1 MNISRQL
8 WFCTTSYTSKP
19 SPPEKP
25 SRAAVPG
32 WPNSPT
38 INFVQAALRIC
49 YAAPE
54 LYLQPTVDSMFNFLV
69 TSTRGAW
76 DRPGYEYDRGR
87 FLEYTSDEIAAIFR
101 ELKVPQ
107 ISALKEMPCLFA
119 YEGTDEPMRV
129 GRLKTV
135 KPRSDGRLLYIE
147 PVFDQSVQPIPFES
161 IRPLQAALDI
171 RDRELSRTHWA
182 IKDEDL
188 LQVLADAGLISG
200 NAAGPK
206 VAKTDLPPVSPP
218 ELQASSVGAF
228 IGKVLDLDHGGQE
241 VFYRGHSNRTK
252 YRLEPSIF
260 RKDERGNFI
269 NRDAEDRM
277 YRELLVS
284 NSVDFQGDVYTL
296 DRLVRMQHY
305 SLPTRLLDITSNPL
319 IALYFACKSN
329 LDHDGE
335 VIVFSMDRS
344 QIKYF
349 DSDTASCIAN
359 LTRLPQE
366 SKDSIEYSSN
376 DVRKFNK
383 QPAVKQ
389 LLHFIKEEKP
399 FFEGR
404 LDPRHL
410 RSLICVKGKHTNNR
424 IAFQSGAFLLFGH
437 DATLHEGGT
446 PEISVQRIAVTNKR
460 NVLRQLDQLNINEST
475 VFPYIEN
482 SAKYIAQKFAFKE
495 A

>member
-1 MNISRQL
+1 
-8 WFCTTSYTSKP
+8 
-19 SPPEKP
+19 
-25 SRAAVPG
+25 
-32 WPNSPT
+32 
-38 INFVQAALRIC
+38 
-49 YAAPE
+49 
-54 LYLQPTVDSMFNFLV
+54 MFNFLV
-69 TSTRGAW
+69 TARDGAW
-76 DRPGYEYDRGR
+76 NLPGYEFDRGR
-87 FLEYTSDEIAAIFR
+87 FLEYTSDDIAASFR
-101 ELKVPQ
+101 ELKDPQ
-107 ISALKEMPCLFA
+107 IRALMELPSLFA

-129 GRLKTV
+129 GRLK
-135 KPRSDGRLLYIE
+135 KIKLHHSGRLLYIE
-147 PVFDQSVQPIPFES
+147 PAFDPGVPPIPFEQ
-161 IRPLQAALDI
+161 IKPLQATLDI
-171 RDRELSRTHWA
+171 RSWELNRTHWA

-188 LQVLADAGLISG
+188 FEVLENVGIDLGGAV
-200 NAAGPK
+200 NPK
-206 VAKTDLPPVSPP
+206 VEKADLPPVSAP
-218 ELQASSVGAF
+218 EFQANSVGAF
-228 IGKVLDLDHGGQE
+228 IENVLNLDHSGRE
-241 VFYRGHSNRTK
+241 VFYRGHSNCAK

-269 NRDAEDRM
+269 YRDAEDRM

-329 LDHDGE
+329 LDHESE
-335 VIVFSMDRS
+335 VIVFSMERS

-359 LTRLPQE
+359 LTRLPQD
-366 SKDSIEYSSN
+366 SKDSIDYSSN

-383 QPAVKQ
+383 QPAIKQ

-410 RSLICVKGKHTNNR
+410 RSVICVKGKHTNNR

-437 DATLHEGGT
+437 DATLDEGGT
-446 PEISVQRIAVTNKR
+446 TEIAVQRIAVSNKR

-482 SAKYIAQKFAFKE
+482 SAKYIASKFAFKE